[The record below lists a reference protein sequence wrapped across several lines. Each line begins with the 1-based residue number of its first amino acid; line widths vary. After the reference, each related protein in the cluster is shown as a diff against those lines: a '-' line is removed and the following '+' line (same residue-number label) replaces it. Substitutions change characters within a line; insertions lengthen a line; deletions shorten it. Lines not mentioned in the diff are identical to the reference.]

1 MTSSA
6 DGHAHRSWTRAGK
19 MAASFVRSSCPSAS
33 TKSEAPKVSRIS
45 KRISAER
52 KPSRERRTSRSAHRT
67 GRRRSRSQRVA
78 LHAGTIRGVQGARS
92 RARKREHPAHPS
104 RSQARRESVSRF
116 DASLAVDALGRI
128 PSRASR
134 RRSGETGSR
143 CARRR
148 ARQAG
153 HRARPSQFDP
163 SDRHLHKRDT
173 MNLVRI
179 FDSPAG
185 YVLHTNERHPV
196 VLFPKPT
203 IQSMGT
209 TGKELVTMLRSLA
222 TNLEITID
230 AMQKTAELDMGP
242 R

>member
-1 MTSSA
+1 
-6 DGHAHRSWTRAGK
+6 
-19 MAASFVRSSCPSAS
+19 
-33 TKSEAPKVSRIS
+33 
-45 KRISAER
+45 
-52 KPSRERRTSRSAHRT
+52 
-67 GRRRSRSQRVA
+67 
-78 LHAGTIRGVQGARS
+78 
-92 RARKREHPAHPS
+92 
-104 RSQARRESVSRF
+104 
-116 DASLAVDALGRI
+116 
-128 PSRASR
+128 
-134 RRSGETGSR
+134 
-143 CARRR
+143 
-148 ARQAG
+148 
-153 HRARPSQFDP
+153 
-163 SDRHLHKRDT
+163 